1 MRYQPPFGVQAIL
14 EGETLGVDG
23 YILDLRN
30 NPGGVFEEAIAIAS
44 FLLDA
49 DPDPAH
55 PGATTHPAIVETV
68 RASDPASKQD
78 VVDNVFK
85 VGMLPQGMPGN
96 AWGLTTRPLV
106 ILTNS
111 GTASA
116 SEVLTG
122 ALHVRPPH
130 TPPHTIAEE
139 LRRIALQH
147 TI

>member
-1 MRYQPPFGVQAIL
+1 MSDVHLQAIL
-14 EGETLGVDG
+14 QGETLGVDG

-49 DPDPAH
+49 DSDPNPDASN
-55 PGATTHPAIVETV
+55 HPAIVETV
-68 RASDPASKQD
+68 RNIDPTSKQD

-96 AWGLTTRPLV
+96 AWGLTTRPMV
-106 ILTNS
+106 ILTNT

-122 ALHVRPPH
+122 ALQVRS
-130 TPPHTIAEE
+130 A
-139 LRRIALQH
+139 
-147 TI
+147 